1 MNDEP
6 ADVQHSVSLWIADL
20 KRGDSAAAREL
31 WDRYFQQ
38 LVQVAG
44 RRLGNAA
51 RRIADEEDVAVSV
64 FDSLC
69 RGAAAGNFS
78 QLADR
83 DDLWRLLVAIAGQK
97 AVDQIRRQISQ
108 KRGGTDLRGESVFA
122 TPADHGPQGFEN
134 FLHASP
140 TPELIALMEEEEG
153 RLMALLTDDSQRQ
166 VARLRMEGY
175 ANQEIAEQLNVSLRS
190 VERKLGIIREIWSRE
205 IDE

>member
-1 MNDEP
+1 MNDDP
-6 ADVQHSVSLWIADL
+6 ADFQHSVSLWIADL
-20 KRGDSAAAREL
+20 KRGDSSAAREL
-31 WDRYFQQ
+31 WDRYFGQ

-69 RGAAAGNFS
+69 RGAAAGKFS

-108 KRGGTDLRGESVFA
+108 KRGGKDLRGESVFA
-122 TPADHGPQGFEN
+122 TPSDHGPQGFED
-134 FLHASP
+134 FLQAEP
-140 TPELIALMEEEEG
+140 TPDMLVVMEEEEG

-166 VARLRMEGY
+166 IARLRMEGY
-175 ANQEIAEQLNVSLRS
+175 GNQEIADRLQISLRS
-190 VERKLGIIREIWSRE
+190 VERKLGIVREIWSRE
-205 IDE
+205 IGP